1 MQLQQLPTSNAA
13 AALHAGAQPVLL
25 LPLQQPTQ
33 SPGWRRPHCPVL
45 PASVMCRLPLLLL
58 LLSSRSRNAASCK
71 PDGSSC
77 PASPILLLLLL
88 LLQRLLL
95 LRSWPRWGVWPCTGC
110 GTLVRWGEPA
120 CA

>member
-1 MQLQQLPTSNAA
+1 LQLQQTPTSNAA
-13 AALHAGAQPVLL
+13 AALAEPRPVLL
-25 LPLQQPTQ
+25 LPLQQLTQ
-33 SPGWRRPHCPVL
+33 PPGWRYLHCPVP
-45 PASVMCRLPLLLL
+45 PASLMCQLPLLLL

-77 PASPILLLLLL
+77 PASLILLLPQLLL
-88 LLQRLLL
+88 LLLL
-95 LRSWPRWGVWPCTGC
+95 LRSWPRWGEWPCTGC